1 VPSQGNLVEPSH
13 SPAGRLFLFQPATV
27 ILAIHHMSKGSAANT
42 NQRHTPLGDLIE
54 YGMKGVKV
62 LQLFTAKKHFH
73 YRERIVIK

>member
-1 VPSQGNLVEPSH
+1 MMDSNGQN
-13 SPAGRLFLFQPATV
+13 QI
-27 ILAIHHMSKGSAANT
+27 ILRIANT

-54 YGMKGVKV
+54 CGMKGVKV